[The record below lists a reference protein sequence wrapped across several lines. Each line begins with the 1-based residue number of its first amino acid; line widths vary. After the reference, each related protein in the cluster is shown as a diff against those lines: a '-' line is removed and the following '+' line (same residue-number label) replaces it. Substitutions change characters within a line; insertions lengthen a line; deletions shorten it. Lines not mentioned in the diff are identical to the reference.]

1 MTVVGNATISSS
13 LLLRLEV
20 EDFLYREAELLDSWQ
35 LEAWLKLFD
44 DPCEY
49 SIPPTDMPDADPE
62 RHTFLV
68 HDDRFL
74 LEQRVSSLLTKTA
87 HAEWPHSRTRH
98 LVSNVQASED
108 EGGVR
113 VKAGFAVF
121 RMRYDLV
128 DTYVGSYRHHL
139 IRNADGELLFRHR
152 KAVLDLESLF
162 PQAKISII
170 L

>member
-74 LEQRVSSLLTKTA
+74 LETTSLLAA
-87 HAEWPHSRTRH
+87 HQDCACGMAP
-98 LVSNVQASED
+98 LAY
-108 EGGVR
+108 
-113 VKAGFAVF
+113 KAPCEQCP
-121 RMRYDLV
+121 
-128 DTYVGSYRHHL
+128 
-139 IRNADGELLFRHR
+139 GE
-152 KAVLDLESLF
+152 
-162 PQAKISII
+162 
-170 L
+170 

>member
-1 MTVVGNATISSS
+1 MTPASRELSPNT
-13 LLLRLEV
+13 LLRLEV
-20 EDFLYREAELLDSWQ
+20 EDFLYAEADLLDSWD
-35 LEAWLKLFD
+35 LNAWFALFD

-49 SIPPTDMPDADPE
+49 SIPPTDVPDADPE

-74 LEQRVSSLLTKTA
+74 LGQRVSSLLTKTA

-98 LVSNVQASED
+98 LVSNV
-108 EGGVR
+108 R
-113 VKAGFAVF
+113 VSDAGDRINVSAGFAVF

-128 DTYVGSYRHHL
+128 DTYVGIYRHEL
-139 IRNADGELLFRHR
+139 IRTAEGSLRFRR
-152 KAVLDLESLF
+152 RTAILDLESLV
-162 PQAKISII
+162 PQAKVSII